1 MITRTCLNRNELYEI
16 RLSLERAG
24 IYYKIRQI
32 GIKQI
37 PEAINDRIVWQTSII
52 FNTDDQS
59 QEITLKSKFQFNEID
74 LQRQLN
80 RKFIRKVLI

>member
-1 MITRTCLNRNELYEI
+1 MITRTCLNRLA
-16 RLSLERAG
+16 LERAG

-52 FNTDDQS
+52 FYSDDQS

>member
-16 RLSLERAG
+16 RLALERAG

-37 PEAINDRIVWQTSII
+37 PEAINDRIVWQNGII
-52 FNTDDQS
+52 FYSDDQI

-80 RKFIRKVLI
+80 QKFIRKVC

>member
-16 RLSLERAG
+16 RLALEHAG

-32 GIKQI
+32 GIKTI
-37 PEAINDRIVWQTSII
+37 PEAINNRIVWQTSII

-59 QEITLKSKFQFNEID
+59 QIITLKSKFQFNEIE

>member
-1 MITRTCLNRNELYEI
+1 MITKSCLNRNELYEI
-16 RLSLERAG
+16 RLALERAG
-24 IYYKIRQI
+24 IYNKIRQI

-52 FNTDDQS
+52 FNNNDQS
-59 QEITLKSKFQFNEID
+59 LKITLKSKFQFNEID

>member
-1 MITRTCLNRNELYEI
+1 MITRTCFNRNELYEL
-16 RLSLERAG
+16 RLALERAG
-24 IYYKIRQI
+24 IYNKIRQI
-32 GIKQI
+32 EIKQI
-37 PEAINDRIVWQTSII
+37 PEAINDRIVWKTSI
-52 FNTDDQS
+52 FFYTDDKT

>member
-1 MITRTCLNRNELYEI
+1 MITRTYLNRNELYEI
-16 RLSLERAG
+16 RLALERAG

-32 GIKQI
+32 VIKQI
-37 PEAINDRIVWQTSII
+37 PEAINDRIVFQTSII
-52 FNTDDQS
+52 FYSDDQR
-59 QEITLKSKFQFNEID
+59 QGITLKSKFQFNEID

>member
-16 RLSLERAG
+16 RLALERAG

-32 GIKQI
+32 EIKQI
-37 PEAINDRIVWQTSII
+37 PEAINDRIVWQTGII

>member
-1 MITRTCLNRNELYEI
+1 MITRSCLNRNELYEI
-16 RLSLERAG
+16 RLALERAG

-52 FNTDDQS
+52 FYSDDQI
-59 QEITLKSKFQFNEID
+59 QKIILKSKFQFNEID

>member
-1 MITRTCLNRNELYEI
+1 MITRTLLNRNELYEI
-16 RLSLERAG
+16 RLALERAG

-52 FNTDDQS
+52 FYSDDQI
-59 QEITLKSKFQFNEID
+59 QEITLKSH
-74 LQRQLN
+74 
-80 RKFIRKVLI
+80 IRSERLCAATTKVWTCL

>member
-16 RLSLERAG
+16 RLALERAG

-37 PEAINDRIVWQTSII
+37 PVAINDRIVWQTNII
-52 FNTDDQS
+52 FNTNDQS
-59 QEITLKSKFQFNEID
+59 QEISLKSKFQFNEID